1 MFHVSSTRVS
11 AAELSDGSEV
21 EIRPI
26 TPDDRAGLTAGFERL
41 SELSRY
47 RRFLSPTSHLSSK
60 QLAYLTDVDHH
71 DHEALVAID
80 PSSRDGLAVARY
92 VRSAQNPG
100 EAEFAVAVADDWQ
113 RRGLGT
119 ALLRQLA
126 ARARAEGITR
136 FTGFV
141 LEDNQPMR
149 GLLQSLGEV
158 QQRDTQDGTL
168 EVWLDIPQ
176 DPLREEHERRLASW
190 MRAAAAGWLE
200 SRLHT
205 SGSER

>member
-1 MFHVSSTRVS
+1 MSHVSSAGVT

-21 EIRPI
+21 EIRPL
-26 TPDDRAGLTAGFERL
+26 TPGDKAGLAAGFERL

-47 RRFLSPTSHLSSK
+47 RRFLSPTSHLSAR

-80 PSSRDGLAVARY
+80 PSSHDGLAVARY
-92 VRSAQNPG
+92 VRSAENPG

-158 QQRDTQDGTL
+158 QQRDAHDGTL
-168 EVWLDIPQ
+168 EVWLDIPE

-200 SRLHT
+200 SRLHA
-205 SGSER
+205 SDRAR